1 MTERLAGTPVP
12 SLILFFG
19 LSQLT
24 HAQTASPTP
33 GATASGETLQQI
45 VVTGA
50 QIPINESVI
59 PTVRNTGM
67 GYGMDLNMKDIPRN
81 VTIIS
86 REQLDDISITDVR
99 DFTKLTT
106 SSYTQSNF
114 GAPANPSIRSRTA
127 DVFVNGMRTPFQA
140 LPTRFLAVAIPLC
153 HRG

>member
-1 MTERLAGTPVP
+1 MTDRLAG
-12 SLILFFG
+12 ILFPGLALFLE
-19 LSQLT
+19 LSQF
-24 HAQTASPTP
+24 AQAQAPTPNPSPT
-33 GATASGETLQQI
+33 SGGTLQQI
-45 VVTGA
+45 TVTGA

-67 GYGMDLNMKDIPRN
+67 GYGMDLNVKDIPRN

-114 GAPANPSIRSRTA
+114 GAPSNPSIRGQTA
-127 DVFVNGMRTPFQA
+127 DVFVNGMRTGLTSSDQ
-140 LPTRFLAVAIPLC
+140 R
-153 HRG
+153 